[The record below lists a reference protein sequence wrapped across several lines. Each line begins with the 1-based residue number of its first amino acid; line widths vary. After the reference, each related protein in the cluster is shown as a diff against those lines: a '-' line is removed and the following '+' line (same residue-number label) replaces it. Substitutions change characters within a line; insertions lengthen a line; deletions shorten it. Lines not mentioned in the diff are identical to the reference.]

1 MKLDEKLYFCSC
13 CTRDNLTEHVVMVDD
28 DEACVFCGYY
38 AILRK
43 VTEKDL
49 RWHKKNKEK
58 LKKAKL
64 EAIGLIARE
73 KEYNEKIN

>member
-13 CTRDNLTEHVVMVDD
+13 LTRQNVTEHVVSVDD
-28 DEACVFCGYY
+28 DEACTYCGYY
-38 AILRK
+38 AVLRK

-49 RWHKKNKEK
+49 RWHEKNAEK

-73 KEYNEKIN
+73 KEYHEKIN